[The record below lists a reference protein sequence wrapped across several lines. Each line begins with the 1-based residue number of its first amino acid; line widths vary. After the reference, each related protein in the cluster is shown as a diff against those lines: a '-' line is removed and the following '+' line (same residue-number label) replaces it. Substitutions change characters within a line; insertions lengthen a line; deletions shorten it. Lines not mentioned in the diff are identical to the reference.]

1 MALTGTFASLGV
13 LSVLSALVVYLICCL
28 ATIQMRRKNIHAEG
42 ALPFRVPGG
51 PVIPVLASAMVISLM
66 TSSTRQEFVA
76 ISIELLV
83 ISLLFFG
90 MRLRRRPVPTLS

>member
-1 MALTGTFASLGV
+1 
-13 LSVLSALVVYLICCL
+13 
-28 ATIQMRRKNIHAEG
+28 
-42 ALPFRVPGG
+42 
-51 PVIPVLASAMVISLM
+51 MVISLM